1 MPQEDDFSGSPSER
15 EAHSSGAILAALK
28 RAEKEFHP
36 WQVICQDIDAIYSL
50 DTSNSVITDN
60 GWQDSKLDL
69 FWASFEVLKPAVY
82 AKPPVPAI
90 APIFKDNRR
99 LQNTVGELLERCT
112 ISTFVRS
119 NIDEVMLQVRDDLLF
134 GGRGV
139 RWVRYDTDDGQ
150 QVCYDH
156 LDRTDFLHEPARKWS
171 EVGWVAGGFWL
182 TRKEMEKRFPKLT
195 EGQLDNA
202 KYTSKREDA
211 DDDLGVA
218 VAQKCRVWEVWH
230 RADNR
235 VYWVTEG
242 IDTILDD
249 SEPQLKL
256 TGFFPC
262 PKPAYGTLKRR
273 SLIPVPDW
281 ERYAI
286 HFRKISD
293 LTGRIYLL
301 LDSVRM
307 KGLIPAGGDVGD
319 AIEQLIASDD
329 DQMLVPVPGAQMMAQ
344 GAAGFVHWLPL
355 KELAEAIAGLI
366 AARDELINK
375 FYELSGISDIMR
387 GATEADETLGAQ
399 QLKSQYGSVR
409 VREKIDELQRIARDV
424 TRISAEIIAEHFSRD
439 NILDMAQMEVPTK
452 ALITERIKDVE
463 AAAKEEMEALTAKA
477 EEAAQSG
484 QVEPAQIQAEFQQG
498 QQEIASKFAPMLEDL
513 SNRVTI
519 EEVMD
524 LLRDDKARSFAF
536 EVETDSTILTDEL
549 QEKASRNEFMATFTS
564 ASQGLMQLASM
575 GEPGAKLAGEMMKFV
590 LAPYRVGRQLDGA
603 IEAFIDAAP
612 EMAAAAAQEGGD
624 TEALAE
630 ANNKLAEAE
639 MEKARAQMAKVEA
652 DSQLKQAEN
661 ERKVMELQQK
671 AQKDQMA
678 LMAEQEKLRQANE
691 ANMVKAEEALA
702 KVDLIRAQTMKAMA
716 DAGVVISNQQLD
728 EFKSLADIEIRT
740 AELQNKVQQQQVDNT
755 MRARGEMRAEADR
768 QQGLAEQQ
776 ASRES
781 GE

>member
-82 AKPPVPAI
+82 AQPPVPAI

-119 NIDEVMLQVRDDLLF
+119 NIDEVMLQTRDDLLF

-139 RWVRYDTDDGQ
+139 IWVRYDTDDGQ

-182 TRKEMEKRFPKLT
+182 TRKEMERRFPKLT
-195 EGQLDNA
+195 ESQLDNA
-202 KYTSKREDA
+202 KYTSKREDT

-424 TRISAEIIAEHFSRD
+424 TRISAEIIAEHFSKD

-452 ALITERIKDVE
+452 ALITERIKEVE

-484 QVEPAQIQAEFQQG
+484 EVEPAQIQAEFQQG

-590 LAPYRVGRQLDGA
+590 LAPYRVGRQMDGA

-612 EMAAAAAQEGGD
+612 DMAAAAAQEGGD
-624 TEALAE
+624 TEALVE

-661 ERKVMELQQK
+661 ERKVAELQQK

-678 LMAEQEKLRQANE
+678 LMAEQEKLRQAND

-740 AELQNKVQQQQVDNT
+740 AELQNKAQQQQVDNA
-755 MRARGEMRAEADR
+755 MRVRGSEQARAAQRDQVEDSFREEKGE
-768 QQGLAEQQ
+768 
-776 ASRES
+776 
-781 GE
+781 

>member
-82 AKPPVPAI
+82 AQPPVPAI

-119 NIDEVMLQVRDDLLF
+119 NIDEVMLQTRDDLLF

-139 RWVRYDTDDGQ
+139 IWVRYDTDDGQ

-195 EGQLDNA
+195 ENQLDNA

-424 TRISAEIIAEHFSRD
+424 TRISAEIIAEHFSKD

-452 ALITERIKDVE
+452 ALITERIKEVE
-463 AAAKEEMEALTAKA
+463 TAAKEEMEALTAKA
-477 EEAAQSG
+477 EEAAQG
-484 QVEPAQIQAEFQQG
+484 GEVEPAQIQAEFQQG

-590 LAPYRVGRQLDGA
+590 LAPYRVGRQMDGA

-612 EMAAAAAQEGGD
+612 EMAAAAAQEGGE

-661 ERKVMELQQK
+661 ERKVAELQQR

-740 AELQNKVQQQQVDNT
+740 AELQNKAQQQQVDNAMRVRGG
-755 MRARGEMRAEADR
+755 MRADRRDQVEDSFREEKGE
-768 QQGLAEQQ
+768 
-776 ASRES
+776 
-781 GE
+781 

>member
-82 AKPPVPAI
+82 AQPPVPAI

-119 NIDEVMLQVRDDLLF
+119 NIDEVMIQTRDDLLF

-139 RWVRYDTDDGQ
+139 IWVRYDTDDGQ

-242 IDTILDD
+242 VDTILDD

-344 GAAGFVHWLPL
+344 GASGFVHWLPL
-355 KELAEAIAGLI
+355 KELADAIAGLI
-366 AARDELINK
+366 AARDELISK

-387 GATEADETLGAQ
+387 GATEAGETLGAQ

-484 QVEPAQIQAEFQQG
+484 QVDPAQIQAEFQQG

-549 QEKASRNEFMATFTS
+549 QEKDSRNEFMATFTS
-564 ASQGLMQLASM
+564 ASQGLLQMASM

-755 MRARGEMRAEADR
+755 MRVRGSEQAQTARRDQVENSFREEKGE
-768 QQGLAEQQ
+768 
-776 ASRES
+776 
-781 GE
+781 